1 MLPHPCR
8 VLYARSLVPFR
19 LPSDRA
25 EERTVSRDGTFR
37 LSMRGLTTYS
47 ISLPVRY
54 TLSHGDPV
62 RDISRAIDLRSA
74 QTTLSE

>member
-8 VLYARSLVPFR
+8 VLYARSLVPLR
-19 LPSDRA
+19 LPNDRA

-47 ISLPVRY
+47 NLPPRSHA
-54 TLSHGDPV
+54 LSHGDPV

-74 QTTLSE
+74 QTASFE